1 MFKDKLKQLRIEQN
15 LTQADVAK
23 AINVSPA
30 TIGNYEQGTREPRN
44 NEMWTK
50 LADYFNVSI
59 DELMDKTNNV
69 RYSIKFK
76 DNTYTDENDWTQQAR
91 TDIPIIYDEV
101 NITPLV
107 FAKYNEPTPITREQ
121 QYKYIEYTSRGG
133 HVLYARRNL
142 LEILDNIN
150 SSSIQQISN
159 NLTNIINRTNNGVVY
174 WYKKCWSDIDNLFPK
189 AFDLET
195 LYDLLDKC
203 LCVDKIAAQEFSLVS
218 LDINSDWLREK
229 LH

>member
-30 TIGNYEQGTREPRN
+30 TIGNYDQVTRETRN
-44 NEMWTK
+44 NEIRTK
-50 LADYFNVSI
+50 LDNYFNVSI

-76 DNTYTDENDWTQQAR
+76 DNTSTDENDWTQQAR

-121 QYKYIEYTSRGG
+121 QYKYIEYSSRSG